1 MATEHRQQLN
11 VRISLHPHRLLG
23 LRAERVRNAT
33 QLYGPRGAGR
43 DAAAP
48 ARDAFVARLVQ
59 DMRDLMAEFE
69 QSFETGCR

>member
-11 VRISLHPHRLLG
+11 VRISLHPHRLLK
-23 LRAERVRNAT
+23 LRAERVRNTT
-33 QLYGPRGAGR
+33 QAYGTRGAGR
-43 DAAAP
+43 DAIP

-59 DMRDLMAEFE
+59 DMRDLVTEFE